1 MDKQIRVII
10 KKPYEK
16 AEIVNMDNSLDEF
29 KKIIR
34 CRTAEFCIFPQGKN
48 IVMIIDDDGKYMQP
62 DGNFVVPEFK
72 DIIVGPCVFVATD
85 ENGETIGIND
95 KQEKTITKYLDDF
108 ELKQGEDIAF
118 ADELI
123 IKAIVKFRKN
133 YEDDLC

>member
-1 MDKQIRVII
+1 MDNQIRVII

-85 ENGETIGIND
+85 ENGETIGLND

-108 ELKQGEDIAF
+108 ELKQGDDIAF
-118 ADELI
+118 ADEL
-123 IKAIVKFRKN
+123 
-133 YEDDLC
+133 